1 MDDLQLFDQNLRECD
16 KKRHMT
22 LDKLN
27 NRLPGK
33 CAFITGTASG
43 LGAAF
48 SKLLAE
54 NGWTLLLSDIDQK
67 ALEDFK
73 KNLPNHD
80 LVTTYQLNVADK
92 NNFNAVAEQIRMNGM
107 QIDLLINNAGIGDG
121 ELIQHYQVEAWEIMI
136 QVNLLGTYYGV
147 KYLLP
152 MISNSSGMIIN
163 IGSAAGFM
171 NAPGM
176 SAYNASKAAVY
187 SFSETIY
194 HELKPQNIHVSVVTP
209 TFFKTNI
216 MSQASG
222 SEKFVDFAE
231 KQMKYSTTN
240 ADEMAQVVLTEA
252 AKGKFQIIH
261 PKEARRNHFIKKW
274 FPGLV
279 EKQFKRL
286 IAKFSE

>member
-1 MDDLQLFDQNLRECD
+1 MNLER
-16 KKRHMT
+16 
-22 LDKLN
+22 LN
-27 NRLPGK
+27 ERLPGK
-33 CAFITGTASG
+33 CAFISGAASG

-54 NGWTLLLSDIDQK
+54 NGWTLLLSDIN
-67 ALEDFK
+67 
-73 KNLPNHD
+73 KNGLDEFRRGLPNNNS
-80 LVTTYQLNVADK
+80 VSTYELNVADK
-92 NNFNAVAEQIRMNGM
+92 DNFNAVADQIRMTGKH
-107 QIDLLINNAGIGDG
+107 IDLIINNAGIGDG
-121 ELIQHYQVEAWEIMI
+121 ELIQHYQVDAWEKMI
-136 QVNLLGTYYGV
+136 QINVLGTYYGV
-147 KYLLP
+147 NYLLP
-152 MISNSSGMIIN
+152 LIPKEGGMIIN

-194 HELKPQNIHVSVVTP
+194 HELKPKNIHVSVVTP

-240 ADEMAQVVLTEA
+240 ADEMAFVVLSES
-252 AKGKFQIIH
+252 AKGRFQIIH
-261 PKEARRNHFIKKW
+261 PKDARKNHFIKKW

-279 EKQFKRL
+279 EKQFRKL
-286 IAKFSE
+286 IAKFSQ